1 MKMKKNKKR
10 IVAFGYI
17 KEEEGIYTAI
27 CVNMGLFGQGKTPDE
42 AFEKVK
48 KAVINYVKVVF
59 EEFPNE
65 CEKFLNRPAPMNL
78 VNEFMH
84 IIKNPKKSK
93 TSIGCLPKQSHIF
106 IPNNYFAEA
115 IPFAQAH

>member
-1 MKMKKNKKR
+1 MKKKIKKR

-42 AFEKVK
+42 AVEKVK
-48 KAVINYVKVVF
+48 KAVVSYVKFVLAKH
-59 EEFPNE
+59 PDE
-65 CEKFLNRPAPMNL
+65 CEKFLNRPAPVNL
-78 VNEFMH
+78 INEFVQS
-84 IIKNPKKSK
+84 IKNPKESK
-93 TSIGCLPKQSHIF
+93 TSTSCLLKQSHIF

-115 IPFAQAH
+115 ISFAQA